1 MRLTLSK
8 VALYLAPLLLVLP
21 VRAQNITTVAGNS
34 TWNVTT
40 SVRLDAAG
48 NLYAPDYYNHVV
60 YKVDSSGNTTI
71 VAGTYGKG
79 GFAGDGALASSA
91 LLDTPTNAV
100 PAPDGTLYIVD
111 STASRIRKVAPNG
124 IITTYAGTG
133 TAGFKGDGGPA
144 GSAEIRTPGDIL
156 IDASGNILF
165 SDAGNARVRKIT
177 PAGIISTVAGFGTAT
192 YSGDGFSALQAGI
205 SPNALG
211 LGTGGSFYIVD
222 SGSGY
227 GQGSQRVRMVA
238 ANGIITTVAGNG
250 DRAFSGDGGQA
261 TSAGIG
267 WASGVTLDSGGN
279 LYISES
285 SFNRIRKV
293 SPDGTITTYAGIAAG
308 GGFAGDGGPAL
319 DARLYD
325 PQGLAVDSANNL
337 YVADGNNH
345 RIRKIS
351 GAPAIVSNG
360 LVNAASFAPQGV
372 APAGVVP
379 GEIATIFGVNLT
391 TATGI
396 NFSSGLPLPTK
407 VLNVQV
413 LVNGT
418 AAPIFAVDNVNGLQQ
433 INFQVP
439 TGVANSPTATVQVVD
454 NGAAGNTL
462 TVPVISD
469 QPGMFTYNVG
479 GSNFG
484 AILHPNSPQLAD
496 TGHPASAGETVVIFC
511 TGLGAVVPAPQDG
524 APAPGA
530 AQTTLTATVTIGGV
544 AAAVDYAGLSP
555 NYVGLYQ
562 INAHVP
568 TVLSAGNQPVVIT
581 VNGIQ
586 SAIALLPVK

>member
-1 MRLTLSK
+1 MRLTLSQ
-8 VALYLAPLLLVLP
+8 VALYLATLLLALP
-21 VRAQNITTVAGNS
+21 VGAQNITTVAGNS

-79 GFAGDGALASSA
+79 GFAGDGALATSA
-91 LLDTPTNAV
+91 LLDNPSGAV
-100 PAPDGTLYIVD
+100 PAPDGTLYITD
-111 STASRIRKVAPNG
+111 YTAHRIRKVAPNG

-133 TAGFKGDGGPA
+133 TGNFKGDGGPA
-144 GSAEIRTPGDIL
+144 SSAEIRSPSDIL

-165 SDAGNARVRKIT
+165 ADYGNARVRKIT

-192 YSGDGFSALQAGI
+192 YSGDGSSALQAGI
-205 SPNALG
+205 SPSALG

-222 SGSGY
+222 SGTDFAY
-227 GQGSQRVRMVA
+227 GGQRVRMVA

-250 DRAFSGDGGQA
+250 TDAHSGDGGQA
-261 TSAGIG
+261 TSASLGG
-267 WASGVTLDSGGN
+267 PSGVALDSGGN
-279 LYISES
+279 LYISE
-285 SFNRIRKV
+285 NHTEHIRKV
-293 SPDGTITTYAGIAAG
+293 SPDGTITTYAGAPG
-308 GGFAGDGGPAL
+308 YGYSGDGGPAL
-319 DARLYD
+319 NALLYG
-325 PQGLAVDSANNL
+325 PRGLAVDSANNL
-337 YVADGNNH
+337 YVADGNNR

-351 GAPAIVSNG
+351 GAPAIASNG

-379 GEIATIFGVNLT
+379 GEIATIFGANLT

-396 NFSSGLPLPTK
+396 NLSSGLPLPTN

-439 TGVANSPTATVQVVD
+439 TSVAQKTTATLQVVD
-454 NGAAGNTL
+454 NGVAGNIV

-469 QPGMFTYNVG
+469 QPGIFTYNVG

-496 TGHPASAGETVVIFC
+496 TGHPASAGEVVVIFC
-511 TGLGAVVPAPQDG
+511 TGLGTVAPAPADG
-524 APAPGA
+524 SPAPGA

-544 AAAVDYAGLSP
+544 AAPVDYAGLSP

-581 VNGIQ
+581 MNGVQ